1 MARKPAMSEKSRAQ
15 PETAPV
21 GLFRLTAAE
30 WRLLLRPRLLAM
42 VCASALTGA
51 LLAPGVQQA
60 APVLWAS
67 LAVGLLGIA
76 GTLLNQVQ
84 ERHLDARMERTRD
97 RPLATG
103 RVTPAPALLLAVLAL
118 LAGVS
123 LLLPSPAALGLG
135 LLALLLY
142 NGIYTPLKPKTAFA
156 ILPGALCGALPPLIG
171 WLVAGGSLEQ
181 GGILLLAALLAIWQ
195 IPHFLLLSL
204 RCRQDYRRA
213 GLPVLADRLDAAG
226 MRRVVAAWVLA
237 ATVGT
242 AILAG
247 FGPVRGALVRA
258 LLPVLGSWLLYGLW
272 RQIRRGELRPLFV
285 RVNMFMALVLACL
298 LADRL
303 FG

>member
-1 MARKPAMSEKSRAQ
+1 MSEKSRAQ